1 MLLLV
6 ECGALEYVAS
16 SSRSI
21 MLLVLPSAFEVT
33 VDCSSACG
41 GRPQSASDLSSSAC
55 GGRPQSASAK
65 ASGLTQDRPSEVLSI
80 EINT

>member
-33 VDCSSACG
+33 V
-41 GRPQSASDLSSSAC
+41 
-55 GGRPQSASAK
+55 
-65 ASGLTQDRPSEVLSI
+65 GL
-80 EINT
+80 